1 MKEIIVY
8 TTKHGCTEKAVKLI
22 QQKAA
27 KEIKAVNLAIEN
39 EPDLHHYDTIILGGP
54 IYVGKLPKKLSKF
67 IQQNLDI
74 LKSKRLALFLCAG
87 EQDPKVIENLFSSA
101 FSEELNNH
109 AFYKEALGGELH
121 LAQLSFVTKLIL
133 RIIKG
138 INEDYSRLSEEKI
151 ERLTRRI
158 II

>member
-22 QQKAA
+22 QLKAE
-27 KEIKAVNLAIEN
+27 KEIKAINLALEKV
-39 EPDLHHYDTIILGGP
+39 PDLNHYDTIILGGP
-54 IYVGKLPKKLSKF
+54 IYVGKLPKELTTF

-87 EQDPKVIENLFSSA
+87 EQDPETIEMLFSSA
-101 FSEELNNH
+101 FSEELNKH
-109 AFYKEALGGELH
+109 AIYREALGGELH
-121 LAQLSFVTKLIL
+121 LDQLSFITKLIL

-138 INEDYSRLSEEKI
+138 INKDYSRLSEEKI
-151 ERLTRRI
+151 EKLARRI
-158 II
+158 IV